1 MKAVIFEDFG
11 APVKI
16 ANVPDPV
23 PTDDGAVIKVMA
35 SGICRSD
42 WHGWQGRDPDIT
54 ELPHVPGHELAGVV
68 EEVGKDVAGWR
79 PGERITVP
87 FVCACGTCP
96 ECKTGNHHICDNQ
109 SQPGFTHWGSFAE
122 YVLIRN
128 VDTNLI
134 RLPEE
139 IDFVTAASLGCRF
152 STSFRACSV
161 QGEAAPGKW
170 VAVHGCG
177 GVGLSAVM
185 ISHALGANVIA
196 IDIDDRKLNIA
207 KTLGAEKIIN
217 AKDNSDIPGAIHDA
231 TERGAHI
238 SIDALGSVKTCTD
251 SILCLRKRGRH
262 IQVGLMVGD
271 DYLPRLPMDRVIAK
285 ELEIYGSHGMQANK
299 YDAMLKMISS
309 GKLNPGLLVGKR
321 IPLEEASRELELMN
335 NFNAVGV
342 TVIDRF

>member
-1 MKAVIFEDFG
+1 M
-11 APVKI
+11 
-16 ANVPDPV
+16 
-23 PTDDGAVIKVMA
+23 
-35 SGICRSD
+35 
-42 WHGWQGRDPDIT
+42 GRDPDIT
-54 ELPHVPGHELAGVV
+54 RLPHVPGHELAGVI
-68 EEVGKDVAGWR
+68 EDIGKDVAGWK

-96 ECKTGNHHICDNQ
+96 ECEIGNHHICDNQ

-122 YVLIRN
+122 YVLISYA
-128 VDTNLI
+128 DTNLI

-177 GVGLSAVM
+177 GIGLSAVM

-196 IDIDDRKLNIA
+196 IDIDDRKLNLA
-207 KTLGAEKIIN
+207 KSLGANIIVN
-217 AKDNSDIPGAIHDA
+217 AKDNNDVPGVVLDA
-231 TERGAHI
+231 TGRGAHI

-262 IQVGLMVGD
+262 IQIGLMVGD

-299 YDAMLKMISS
+299 YNVMLNMISS
-309 GKLNPGLLVGKR
+309 GILNPGLLVGKR
-321 IPLEEASRELELMN
+321 IPLDEAPKELGLMN
-335 NFNAVGV
+335 NYSAVGI